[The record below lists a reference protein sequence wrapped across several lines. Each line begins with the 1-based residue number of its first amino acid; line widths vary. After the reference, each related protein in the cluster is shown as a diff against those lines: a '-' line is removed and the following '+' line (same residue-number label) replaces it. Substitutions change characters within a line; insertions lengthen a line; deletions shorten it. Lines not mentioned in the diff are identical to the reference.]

1 MMGAVGAAMVGQVAQ
16 NGHRVTTN
24 AIN

>member
-1 MMGAVGAAMVGQVAQ
+1 MGAVGAAMVGQVAQ